1 MNGGGYVDRLRRAN
15 LSVNWL
21 KSMDIPEGQLKPP
34 LPVRINVLRASL
46 YLVLD
51 IQRLRQ
57 VVETVK

>member
-1 MNGGGYVDRLRRAN
+1 
-15 LSVNWL
+15 
-21 KSMDIPEGQLKPP
+21 MDIPEGQLKPP